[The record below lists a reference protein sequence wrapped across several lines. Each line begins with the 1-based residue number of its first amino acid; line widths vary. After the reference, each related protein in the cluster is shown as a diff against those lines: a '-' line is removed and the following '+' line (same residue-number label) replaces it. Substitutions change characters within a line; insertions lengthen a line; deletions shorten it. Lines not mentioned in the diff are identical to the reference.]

1 MTIQSAAILGRGAL
15 GVLYGSFLSP
25 QLPPE
30 QAYFLADPHRVERYR
45 QEKIAVNGTPANL
58 CFKSPKELN
67 KAPDLLIVALKAP
80 VLRQALRSVKDAV
93 DQNTIVVS
101 VMNGI
106 SSEDIIAE
114 ELGLKKIV
122 HCVAQR
128 MDALFQNNTLTYR
141 TFGELVIGLSPQNRS
156 QTDALQ
162 NTVEFFSRT
171 QMPHL
176 VDSNIIHRMWC
187 KWMLNVGVNQTL
199 SVYNGCF
206 EMIHKQ
212 GEAREVMIGAMRE
225 VLKLSELEGTGLTE
239 KDFNEYLKI
248 IDELNPKGMPSMRQD
263 RLAKRPTEVESF
275 AGTVIDKAARFGL
288 NVPFNEKLYRQ
299 VRQFESEYLK

>member
-15 GVLYGSFLSP
+15 GVMYGSFLSP
-25 QLPPE
+25 QLPSE
-30 QAYFLADPHRVERYR
+30 QTYFLAEPHRVERYR
-45 QEKIAVNGTPANL
+45 QERITVNGTPANL

-80 VLRQALRSVKDAV
+80 VLRQALRLVKDAV

-156 QTDALQ
+156 QIEALQ
-162 NTVEFFSRT
+162 DTVEFFRRT

-206 EMIHKQ
+206 EMIHKP
-212 GEAREVMIGAMRE
+212 GEARDVMIGAMRE
-225 VLKLSELEGTGLTE
+225 VLKLSELEGTGLSE
-239 KDFNEYLKI
+239 KDFKEYLKI

-275 AGTVIDKAARFGL
+275 AGTVIDKAASFGL

-299 VRQFESEYLK
+299 VRQFEAEYLK